1 MNYVELNRLLGVTKH
16 FNSWAAGPNPHTLT
30 KQTPHDQMPV
40 VGDERLQEPHRHVDP
55 EAQRYKPLP
64 TAGLMDPDSSRYQ
77 HGFE

>member
-1 MNYVELNRLLGVTKH
+1 
-16 FNSWAAGPNPHTLT
+16 
-30 KQTPHDQMPV
+30 MPV

-77 HGFE
+77 HGFEWTSWETTVSEQGFYVFVGQLWEL